1 FHGGISS
8 SCEFHISEE
17 SHFHVSNVIA
27 SSPFYHKGSLQEK
40 AAVLISSFLKRIGEP
55 KVCAD

>member
-1 FHGGISS
+1 ISRRH
-8 SCEFHISEE
+8 FKFLRIPYFRRISLPR
-17 SHFHVSNVIA
+17 V
-27 SSPFYHKGSLQEK
+27 KRSLQEK